1 MPDFFRSF
9 ISSISDDIR
18 HSMAGLWHSLYKKGL
33 ISEKKYQR
41 LTRSTPFTDD
51 ELSGFIARQ
60 LVETR
65 QSTKAVATLLKE
77 QFPNTEIVYVKAG
90 LVSDFRQEMG
100 MLKCRE
106 VNDLHHAKDAY
117 LNIVLGNV
125 YNTRFTKDPLNF
137 VKNNEKYSIKI
148 FQKNSDGKKTGV
160 MTRKVERGGEVA
172 WDPETS
178 FAIVR
183 KMMSKNSIRYVR
195 YAYMRKSGQNGGFFD
210 QNPLRKGKGMV
221 SIKHNL
227 SIEKYGGYDNAT
239 ISFFSL
245 VSIKDFGVIL
255 LAVELLSA
263 NKFLKNISEAKEYA
277 ADKLSKELNVK
288 IVPNDVA
295 FPLNNR
301 YNVVKINSVLELD
314 GYRVMI
320 AAKQNSSIK
329 FVSNESLI
337 LSSQHM
343 AYVKKITKFIE
354 KRKQDKVCMINA
366 FSGISSEDNIELY
379 DVLVSKCNIKPFN
392 IMYENLGIKLS
403 DNRDNF
409 IKKSVEN
416 QVLILS
422 EMVRLFKTGRKTGV
436 NLEEVGGRKNSGV
449 KTLNT
454 CLYKVKDYS
463 NIFLVDQSPTGLIER
478 KSPNLLDL

>member
-1 MPDFFRSF
+1 M
-9 ISSISDDIR
+9 
-18 HSMAGLWHSLYKKGL
+18 
-33 ISEKKYQR
+33 
-41 LTRSTPFTDD
+41 
-51 ELSGFIARQ
+51 
-60 LVETR
+60 
-65 QSTKAVATLLKE
+65 
-77 QFPNTEIVYVKAG
+77 
-90 LVSDFRQEMG
+90 
-100 MLKCRE
+100 
-106 VNDLHHAKDAY
+106 
-117 LNIVLGNV
+117 
-125 YNTRFTKDPLNF
+125 
-137 VKNNEKYSIKI
+137 
-148 FQKNSDGKKTGV
+148 
-160 MTRKVERGGEVA
+160 
-172 WDPETS
+172 
-178 FAIVR
+178 
-183 KMMSKNSIRYVR
+183 
-195 YAYMRKSGQNGGFFD
+195 
-210 QNPLRKGKGMV
+210 
-221 SIKHNL
+221 
-227 SIEKYGGYDNAT
+227 
-239 ISFFSL
+239 
-245 VSIKDFGVIL
+245 
-255 LAVELLSA
+255 AVELLSA

-301 YNVVKINSVLELD
+301 YNVVIINAVLELD

-366 FSGISSEDNIELY
+366 FSGISIEDNIELY

-422 EMVRLFKTGRKTGV
+422 EMVRLFKTGRKAGV

-463 NIFLVDQSPTGLIER
+463 NIFLVDQSPTGLIEH

>member
-1 MPDFFRSF
+1 M
-9 ISSISDDIR
+9 
-18 HSMAGLWHSLYKKGL
+18 
-33 ISEKKYQR
+33 
-41 LTRSTPFTDD
+41 
-51 ELSGFIARQ
+51 
-60 LVETR
+60 
-65 QSTKAVATLLKE
+65 
-77 QFPNTEIVYVKAG
+77 
-90 LVSDFRQEMG
+90 
-100 MLKCRE
+100 
-106 VNDLHHAKDAY
+106 
-117 LNIVLGNV
+117 
-125 YNTRFTKDPLNF
+125 
-137 VKNNEKYSIKI
+137 
-148 FQKNSDGKKTGV
+148 
-160 MTRKVERGGEVA
+160 
-172 WDPETS
+172 
-178 FAIVR
+178 
-183 KMMSKNSIRYVR
+183 
-195 YAYMRKSGQNGGFFD
+195 
-210 QNPLRKGKGMV
+210 
-221 SIKHNL
+221 
-227 SIEKYGGYDNAT
+227 
-239 ISFFSL
+239 
-245 VSIKDFGVIL
+245 
-255 LAVELLSA
+255 AVELLSA

-288 IVPNDVA
+288 IVPNDVT

-354 KRKQDKVCMINA
+354 KRKQDKVCMINE

>member
-1 MPDFFRSF
+1 M
-9 ISSISDDIR
+9 
-18 HSMAGLWHSLYKKGL
+18 
-33 ISEKKYQR
+33 
-41 LTRSTPFTDD
+41 
-51 ELSGFIARQ
+51 
-60 LVETR
+60 
-65 QSTKAVATLLKE
+65 
-77 QFPNTEIVYVKAG
+77 
-90 LVSDFRQEMG
+90 
-100 MLKCRE
+100 
-106 VNDLHHAKDAY
+106 
-117 LNIVLGNV
+117 
-125 YNTRFTKDPLNF
+125 
-137 VKNNEKYSIKI
+137 
-148 FQKNSDGKKTGV
+148 
-160 MTRKVERGGEVA
+160 
-172 WDPETS
+172 
-178 FAIVR
+178 
-183 KMMSKNSIRYVR
+183 
-195 YAYMRKSGQNGGFFD
+195 
-210 QNPLRKGKGMV
+210 
-221 SIKHNL
+221 
-227 SIEKYGGYDNAT
+227 
-239 ISFFSL
+239 
-245 VSIKDFGVIL
+245 
-255 LAVELLSA
+255 
-263 NKFLKNISEAKEYA
+263 
-277 ADKLSKELNVK
+277 K

-301 YNVVKINSVLELD
+301 YNVVKINAVLELD

-366 FSGISSEDNIELY
+366 FSGISIEDNIELY

-422 EMVRLFKTGRKTGV
+422 EMVRLFKTGRKAGV

-463 NIFLVDQSPTGLIER
+463 NIFLVDQSPTGLIEH

>member
-1 MPDFFRSF
+1 M
-9 ISSISDDIR
+9 
-18 HSMAGLWHSLYKKGL
+18 
-33 ISEKKYQR
+33 
-41 LTRSTPFTDD
+41 
-51 ELSGFIARQ
+51 
-60 LVETR
+60 ETR

-160 MTRKVERGGEVA
+160 ITRKVERGGEVA

-301 YNVVKINSVLELD
+301 YNVVIINAVLELD

-366 FSGISSEDNIELY
+366 FSGISIEDNIELY

-422 EMVRLFKTGRKTGV
+422 EMVRLFKTGRKAGV

-463 NIFLVDQSPTGLIER
+463 NIFLVDQSPTGLIEH

>member
-1 MPDFFRSF
+1 M
-9 ISSISDDIR
+9 
-18 HSMAGLWHSLYKKGL
+18 
-33 ISEKKYQR
+33 
-41 LTRSTPFTDD
+41 
-51 ELSGFIARQ
+51 
-60 LVETR
+60 
-65 QSTKAVATLLKE
+65 
-77 QFPNTEIVYVKAG
+77 
-90 LVSDFRQEMG
+90 
-100 MLKCRE
+100 
-106 VNDLHHAKDAY
+106 
-117 LNIVLGNV
+117 
-125 YNTRFTKDPLNF
+125 
-137 VKNNEKYSIKI
+137 
-148 FQKNSDGKKTGV
+148 
-160 MTRKVERGGEVA
+160 
-172 WDPETS
+172 
-178 FAIVR
+178 
-183 KMMSKNSIRYVR
+183 
-195 YAYMRKSGQNGGFFD
+195 
-210 QNPLRKGKGMV
+210 
-221 SIKHNL
+221 
-227 SIEKYGGYDNAT
+227 
-239 ISFFSL
+239 
-245 VSIKDFGVIL
+245 
-255 LAVELLSA
+255 AVELLSA

-301 YNVVKINSVLELD
+301 YNVVKINAVLELD

-366 FSGISSEDNIELY
+366 FSGISIEDNIELY

-422 EMVRLFKTGRKTGV
+422 EMVRLFKTGRKAGV

-463 NIFLVDQSPTGLIER
+463 NIFLVDQSPTGLIEH